1 MSRYKLFLLPIA
13 LITLTHAE
21 GAPNAGDIDFDLISR
36 CANAAHITTYAVETF
51 PQDGKLR
58 SKFVMDMI
66 KYPELVN
73 KLGDSTPSIF
83 ETITA
88 LAAVEGLL
96 TKNKNPKSSQQ
107 MHDWFVAQS
116 SATCALAGSARSPD
130 KR

>member
-1 MSRYKLFLLPIA
+1 MTF
-13 LITLTHAE
+13 ITLTHAE
-21 GAPNAGDIDFDLISR
+21 GAPNLGEMDFDLISR
-36 CANAAHITTYAVETF
+36 CASAAYITTYAAEVF
-51 PQDGKLR
+51 PQDEKLR

-66 KYPELVN
+66 KDPELVN
-73 KLGDSTPSIF
+73 KLGDSTPGIF